1 MYSDGLTFERNI
13 FSTIII
19 CKGINNLGTEALKL
33 SFHFVIGQI
42 NTLKAVKAIK
52 ISRNSLIFP

>member
-19 CKGINNLGTEALKL
+19 CKGINLGTEALKL

-52 ISRNSLIFP
+52 ISRKSLIFP